1 MSLLRLY
8 CSLPDP
14 PPACR
19 WALVNE
25 GRETVVGEG
34 DLGTLPRHARR
45 VQVVL
50 PASQVVFLRVKL
62 PPSRR
67 RPSGQALAFAAEEQ
81 TAGDPALNQV
91 RWLGQA
97 GGDDILAVFDQD
109 GFDAW
114 SRALAAAGVRG
125 VEWQA
130 ETLLLPWLPGSWQM
144 RWNGTE
150 GYVRTGEFEGVATD
164 CGDATTPPVSLRLLL
179 AQARA
184 AGTAPARIVLHPTAI
199 EAAPDAAAW
208 SQLLGLA
215 VEIEATGDGGDWT
228 LAPLLAGVP
237 LVVQERGWRGL
248 SDLAPRL
255 RTAAWVLAVA
265 LALHATLLVG
275 EWASLASQRHS
286 LQAQMEQRFR
296 SAFPEA
302 VAVANAPLQMRRQ
315 LAQARHAAGQ
325 VDPGD
330 FPALLAH
337 FGDASRDLPAGSLR
351 ALSYQSSGLVAEV
364 VGVDAAGLQQVAT
377 RLVQAGLQVETQPPA
392 TPGGAARFTVQAP

>member
-8 CSLPDP
+8 CSLPDS

-25 GRETVVGEG
+25 GRDTVVGEG
-34 DLGTLPRHARR
+34 EFSTLPRHAQR

-62 PPSRR
+62 PPSKR
-67 RPSGQALAFAAEEQ
+67 RPSGQALAFAVEEQ

-91 RWLGQA
+91 RWLGQSE
-97 GGDDILAVFDQD
+97 GNDILAVFDQD
-109 GFDAW
+109 GYETW
-114 SRALAAAGVRG
+114 SRALAEAGVRG

-130 ETLLLPWLPGSWQM
+130 ETLLLPWLPGTWQL
-144 RWNGTE
+144 RWYGSE
-150 GYVRTGEFEGVATD
+150 GFVRTGEFEGVATD

-184 AGTAPARIVLHPTAI
+184 AETAPVRIVLHPMAD

-208 SQLLGLA
+208 SQLLGLP
-215 VEIEATGDGGDWT
+215 VEISAASDGGDWT
-228 LAPLLAGVP
+228 QAPMHAGVP
-237 LVVQERGWRGL
+237 LVAAERGWRGL
-248 SDLAPRL
+248 SGLAPRL

-265 LALHATLLVG
+265 LALHAALLVG
-275 EWASLASQRHS
+275 DWASLAIERRN

-296 SAFPEA
+296 SAFPDA

-315 LAQARHAAGQ
+315 LAQTRHAAGQ
-325 VDPGD
+325 LDPGD

-337 FGDASRDLPAGSLR
+337 LGDAGRELPPGSLR
-351 ALSYQSSGLVAEV
+351 AVSYQSSSLVVEV
-364 VGVDAAGLQQVAT
+364 VGVDAAGVQQVAA

-392 TPGGAARFTVQAP
+392 TPGTAVRLTVQAQ